1 MAMFFDDFKV
11 GDKFTSPARTV
22 TETDIVMFAGLS
34 GDYNPLHTD
43 SEFCK
48 KTIFG
53 EKIAHGLLGL
63 SILTGLST
71 RLGIFD
77 GSAIAFLGIND
88 WKFKKPIL
96 VNDTIHF
103 EMEVIEKRETSKDDR
118 GIIFR
123 EFKLINQK
131 DEVVQ
136 SGVLPIMVVRRKEH
150 AVVNEK

>member
-1 MAMFFDDFKV
+1 MARYYEEFEV
-11 GDKFTSPARTV
+11 GEKFTSPARTV
-22 TETDIVMFAGLS
+22 TETDIVLFAGLS

-48 KTIFG
+48 DTIFG

-77 GSAIAFLGIND
+77 GTAIAFLGIND
-88 WKFKKPIL
+88 WKFKKP
-96 VNDTIHF
+96 VFANDTIHF
-103 EMEVIEKRETSKDDR
+103 EMEVIEKRETSKLDR

-123 EFKLINQK
+123 KFELYNQRN
-131 DEVVQ
+131 EIIQ
-136 SGVLPIMVVRRKEH
+136 SGILPIMIKRRT
-150 AVVNEK
+150 

>member
-1 MAMFFDDFKV
+1 MAMFFDDFNV
-11 GDKFTSPARTV
+11 GDTFTSPARTV
-22 TETDIVMFAGLS
+22 IESDVAMFAGLS

-43 SEFCK
+43 AEFCK
-48 KTIFG
+48 DTIFG

-96 VNDTIHF
+96 INDTIHF
-103 EMEVIEKRETSKDDR
+103 EMEIIEKRETSKNDR
-118 GIIFR
+118 GILFR
-123 EFKLINQK
+123 SFKLINQK

-136 SGVLPIMVVRRKEH
+136 DGVLPIMIVRKL
-150 AVVNEK
+150 

>member
-1 MAMFFDDFKV
+1 MVMYFDDFNI

-43 SEFCK
+43 AEFCK
-48 KTIFG
+48 DTIFG
-53 EKIAHGLLGL
+53 EKIAHGLLGI

-88 WKFKKPIL
+88 WKFKIPIL
-96 VNDTIHF
+96 TNDTIHF
-103 EMEVIEKRETSKDDR
+103 EMEVVDKRETSKR
-118 GIIFR
+118 
-123 EFKLINQK
+123 NQIGRAH
-131 DEVVQ
+131 V
-136 SGVLPIMVVRRKEH
+136 
-150 AVVNEK
+150 

>member
-1 MAMFFDDFKV
+1 MARYFEEFEV
-11 GDKFTSPARTV
+11 GEKFISPARTV
-22 TETDIVMFAGLS
+22 TETDIVLFAGLS

-48 KTIFG
+48 DTIFG

-77 GSAIAFLGIND
+77 GTAIAFLGIND
-88 WKFKKPIL
+88 WKFLKPIL

-103 EMEVIEKRETSKDDR
+103 EMEVIEKRETSKSDR

-123 EFKLINQK
+123 KFELLNQRE
-131 DEVVQ
+131 EVVQ
-136 SGVLPIMVVRRKEH
+136 SGVLPIMVKR
-150 AVVNEK
+150 NS

>member
-1 MAMFFDDFKV
+1 MARYFEEFEI
-11 GDKFTSPARTV
+11 GEKFISPARTV
-22 TETDIVMFAGLS
+22 TETDIVLFAGLS

-48 KTIFG
+48 DTIFG

-77 GSAIAFLGIND
+77 GTAIAFLGIND
-88 WKFKKPIL
+88 WKFLKPIL

-103 EMEVIEKRETSKDDR
+103 EMEVIEKRETSKSDR

-123 EFKLINQK
+123 KFELLNQR

-136 SGVLPIMVVRRKEH
+136 SGVLPIMVKR
-150 AVVNEK
+150 NS